1 MPDMKSSVI
10 IPALNEEESLGYVLA
25 SIPMDLIAEIIVV
38 DGGSTDNTVSI
49 AEAAGARVIREPRRG
64 YGRACATG
72 VEHANGEILIFL
84 DADGADDPT
93 DIQALV
99 EPLKAEEAE
108 IVLGSRLAGELETNA
123 MPWQQYF
130 GNRLSAWLIRLLYRL
145 PVTDLSPFRA
155 VRKSKLMELGMT
167 EMTYGWPTE
176 MIVKAAR
183 QGWRIREIPVRYR
196 SRYGGTSK
204 ISGTL
209 RGTVLATYHIISTI
223 LRYAL
228 SAEEKNDTKASPN
241 QKLS

>member
-1 MPDMKSSVI
+1 MKTSVI
-10 IPALNEEESLGYVLA
+10 IPALNEEESLGYVLS
-25 SIPMDLIAEIIVV
+25 SIPRKQIAEIIVV

-49 AEAAGARVIREPRRG
+49 TKAAGARVILEPRRG

-72 VEHANGEILIFL
+72 VEQAKEEILVFM
-84 DADGADDPT
+84 DADGADNP
-93 DIQALV
+93 
-99 EPLKAEEAE
+99 AE
-108 IVLGSRLAGELETNA
+108 IQRLIDPIKVGDADMVLGSRLAGEIESDA

-130 GNRLSAWLIRLLYRL
+130 GNWLSARLIRLLYRL

-155 VRKSKLMELGMT
+155 VRKSKLMELGMV

-183 QGWRIREIPVRYR
+183 QGWQILEIPVKYR

-209 RGTVLATYHIISTI
+209 RGTVLATYFIISTI
-223 LRYAL
+223 LRYTLNAKKQG
-228 SAEEKNDTKASPN
+228 SINSNP
-241 QKLS
+241 Q

>member
-1 MPDMKSSVI
+1 MKSSVI
-10 IPALNEEESLGYVLA
+10 IPALNEEDSIGYVLA
-25 SIPMDLIAEIIVV
+25 SIPLEKIAEIIVV

-49 AEAAGARVIREPRRG
+49 AEDAGALVIREPRRG

-84 DADGADDPT
+84 DADGADDPAEIQVLAAP
-93 DIQALV
+93 IQAG
-99 EPLKAEEAE
+99 EADM
-108 IVLGSRLAGELETNA
+108 VLGSRLAGELETNA
-123 MPWQQYF
+123 MPWQQFF
-130 GNRLSAWLIRLLYRL
+130 GNRLSAWLIRLLYRI

-155 VRKSKLMELGMT
+155 VRKSKLMDLGMT

-183 QGWRIREIPVRYR
+183 QGWRMREIPVRYR
-196 SRYGGTSK
+196 SRYGGSSK

-209 RGTVLATYHIISTI
+209 RGTVLATYYIISTI

-228 SAEEKNDTKASPN
+228 STEDKSDTKASPN
-241 QKLS
+241 QNLP